1 MVRKISPLDALAS
14 FGDVLDSVSSTREPV
29 IVEEKGRPVAVII
42 SPELFQRLQ
51 EEDERDWAIIEA
63 VGARNADKDP
73 DEVLAEVTAVV
84 EEVRRERYE
93 RQNR

>member
-42 SPELFQRLQ
+42 SPELSRGF
-51 EEDERDWAIIEA
+51 
-63 VGARNADKDP
+63 
-73 DEVLAEVTAVV
+73 
-84 EEVRRERYE
+84 RRKMSVIGRSL
-93 RQNR
+93 RRWGRATPTRIPTRSSPR